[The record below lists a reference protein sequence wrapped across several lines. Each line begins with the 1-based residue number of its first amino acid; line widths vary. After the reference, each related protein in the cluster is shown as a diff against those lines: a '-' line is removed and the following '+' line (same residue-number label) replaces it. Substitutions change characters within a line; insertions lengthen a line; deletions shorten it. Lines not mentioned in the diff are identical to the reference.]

1 MRTFEDEQG
10 KQWAA
15 DRIGRTSGIVSS
27 GGGEKSF
34 PEPADI
40 VRFTCKSDPDEPDR
54 ETTMKAGIISTSS
67 VEDLRSSL
75 GAARIVRR
83 H

>member
-1 MRTFEDEQG
+1 MRTFSDEQG

-15 DRIGRTSGIVSS
+15 DRIGRTSGIVARD
-27 GGGEKSF
+27 GAAKSF

-40 VRFTCKSDPDEPDR
+40 VRFTCKSDPEEPDR
-54 ETTMKAGIISTSS
+54 ETTMKAGVIGSSTDEELIST
-67 VEDLRSSL
+67 L
-75 GAARIVRR
+75 GSARKVRR

>member
-1 MRTFEDEQG
+1 MRTFHDEQG

-15 DRIGRTSGIVSS
+15 ERIGRTSGIVAK
-27 GGGEKSF
+27 GGGSKSF

-40 VRFTCKSDPDEPDR
+40 VRFVCKSDPEELDR
-54 ETTMKAGIISTSS
+54 ETTMKAGLIGGSTD
-67 VEDLRSSL
+67 EDLISSL
-75 GAARIVRR
+75 GSARKVRR